1 MYDNDQDDHTT
12 HLDPAAA
19 SLPSSA
25 ISSVTTVVAP
35 KLVRY
40 CNCIRYEYQAQ

>member
-1 MYDNDQDDHTT
+1 MYDNDQDHHTT

-40 CNCIRYEYQAQ
+40 CIRHQYQAQ